1 MKAGGLTLRFTVTGS
16 GEGDMLRRAS
26 EQLTQFG
33 ADPDEGVWDL
43 DIRPLAGTADGTWT
57 LWQADVTW
65 RRMVMG

>member
-1 MKAGGLTLRFTVTGS
+1 
-16 GEGDMLRRAS
+16 MLRRAS